1 MLGISCYI
9 LADTFFIS
17 VKSGADG
24 LTALNLVL
32 PVYSVIFAI
41 GSMLGTGAA
50 TRFSVLRARNDDGA
64 DVYFSAAV
72 CTAVALGVLFML
84 LGGFFAGD
92 IIELFGGDERIR
104 EVGAGYTRIF
114 MLFSPA
120 FMLNYVFGSFVRND
134 GAPAIGMAATVI
146 SSLSNVLMDYI
157 FMFPL
162 DMGMNGAALA
172 TGVSPLIGIA
182 ICSVHFFTRRNTIR
196 FKLSAPSPRALLHTC
211 RLGASAFVGEI
222 SSGVTTMVFNLI
234 ILGVAGNVGVAAYGI
249 VANLAIVA
257 IAVFNGVAQGAQPL
271 VSRAYG
277 EGDVRSAKTVLLLS
291 EITAVV
297 FAAMIVTVGFLFSA
311 ELTAI
316 FNSEASVQLADHAE
330 RGIVIYFVGFLFAAY
345 NIVGTAYLSAVERA
359 ASAFAAAVS
368 RGCAAITTF
377 AFLLSAVFGLDGV
390 WAAFP
395 AAELFTALLTTAG
408 LINANKRLVR

>member
-17 VKSGADG
+17 MKCGADG

-32 PVYSVIFAI
+32 PVYSIIFAI

-50 TRFSVLRARNDDGA
+50 TRFSVLRARSDDGA

-72 CTAVALGVLFML
+72 CSAVVLGVLFML

-92 IIELFGGDERIR
+92 IIGLFGGDAEIR
-104 EVGAGYTRIF
+104 EVGTGYTRIF

-120 FMLNYVFGSFVRND
+120 FMLNYVFGAFVRND
-134 GAPAIGMAATVI
+134 GAPAIGMAATVV
-146 SSLSNVLMDYI
+146 SSLSNVLLDYI

-172 TGVSPLIGIA
+172 TGLSPLIGIA
-182 ICSVHFFTRRNTIR
+182 ISSIHFFTRRNTIR
-196 FKLSAPSPRALLHTC
+196 FKLSVPSLRVLMHTC

-222 SSGVTTMVFNLI
+222 SSGVTTTVFNFI
-234 ILGVAGNVGVAAYGI
+234 ILGIAGNVGVAAYGI

-257 IAVFNGVAQGAQPL
+257 IAVFNGTAQGSQPL
-271 VSRAYG
+271 VSRSYG
-277 EGDVRSAKTVLLLS
+277 EGDTRSAKTVLLLS
-291 EITAVV
+291 EITAVLL
-297 FAAMIVTVGFLFSA
+297 AAVIVAVGFLFSA

-316 FNSEASVQLADHAE
+316 FNSESSLQLADYAE

-345 NIVGTAYLSAVERA
+345 NIVGTGYLSSVERA
-359 ASAFAAAVS
+359 APAFAAAIS
-368 RGCAAITTF
+368 RGCAAITVF
-377 AFLLSAVFGLDGV
+377 AFLLSAMFGLDGV

-395 AAELFTALLTTAG
+395 ASELFTALITTAG
-408 LINANKRLVR
+408 LIYANKRLVR